1 VTEPVPSTVTKAYP
15 QRGPLQQF
23 RFVDSTAF
31 ICFRCGESKKS
42 KLITVYNRDW
52 SKKLC
57 NGCYGRL
64 LSLYEI
70 KAGTAADDQRA
81 EELAASLVSSVAF
94 DDQRQAEQ
102 LFKTSER
109 RAEHLS
115 AEGLR
120 FVATAEHVAGQLD
133 AAPQLEW
140 SPAVIGLCKAVEAEI
155 VGRIIRP
162 LSTYASR
169 EDLSDDKRD
178 PDVGRMALFCSDPSR
193 KPPELGTFAHFLQTI
208 IHSQQRRQT
217 SALMRAFLQAAAEW
231 TGSAWILDPNG
242 FHPALVSLITNF
254 RNRAAHIDELAKSD
268 YYACREFVLGPH
280 GLLWKLILSTDD
292 DR

>member
-1 VTEPVPSTVTKAYP
+1 VTEPVPSTVTKSYP

-23 RFVDSTAF
+23 RFVESTAF
-31 ICFRCGESKKS
+31 VCFRCGAPKKS
-42 KLITVYNRDW
+42 KLITVYNHDW

-70 KAGTAADDQRA
+70 KAGTATDDQRA
-81 EELAASLVSSVAF
+81 EELASALVSAVAL

-102 LFKTSER
+102 LFRTSEQ
-109 RAEHLS
+109 RAEHLC

-120 FVATAEHVAGQLD
+120 FVATAEHVAGQLA

-162 LSTYASR
+162 LAAHTSR
-169 EDLSDDKRD
+169 ENLGDDKRD
-178 PDVGRMALFCSDPSR
+178 PDVGRMAVFCSEPSR
-193 KPPELGTFAHFLQTI
+193 KPPELGTFAHFLQTAI
-208 IHSQQRRQT
+208 NSQQRRQT
-217 SALMRAFLQAAAEW
+217 SVLIRAFLHLAADW
-231 TGSAWILDPNG
+231 TGSQWLLDPNG
-242 FHPALVSLITNF
+242 FHPALTSLLTSF
-254 RNRAAHIDELAKSD
+254 RNRAAHIDELGKED
-268 YYACREFVLGPH
+268 YCACRDFVLGSR
-280 GLLWKLILSTDD
+280 GLLWILVLSTTHH
-292 DR
+292 R